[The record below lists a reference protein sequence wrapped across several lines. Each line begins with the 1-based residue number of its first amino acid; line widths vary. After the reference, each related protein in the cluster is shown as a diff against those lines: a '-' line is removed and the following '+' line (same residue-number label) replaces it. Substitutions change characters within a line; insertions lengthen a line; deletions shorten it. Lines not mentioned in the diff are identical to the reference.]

1 MRQAVPKVP
10 ARYYTRLGE
19 LLEQDA
25 FDTEA
30 LLREAGIDPE
40 AWASPDAM
48 LALPQV
54 EQLIALIAE
63 HGGRSDLAFDLGR
76 SLKVSAHHIVGYG
89 MLSSAVLGDALR
101 FVARYFGLV
110 MPSFRARY
118 HLGAGVA
125 ELSFTPEVAMGHQ
138 CLDFHMEA
146 IAVAAHFEIRDLS
159 EGRMPDHRLQL
170 SMAAPPHAARYAEL
184 LEADCS
190 FDAGPTP
197 GVRLRFPAA
206 IDHQPMAMAD
216 PHARSMAEA
225 RCQTLLRNAAA
236 AGNVSDW
243 IAMMLRE
250 ANGGVPTL
258 AELAQILNVTPRT
271 LDRHLKAEGFGYR
284 TLANAV
290 RRENAIRLLSDS
302 ELSITRIALE
312 LGYTDAA
319 NFTRAFRRAT
329 GMSPAR
335 FRQQRAHGSGRAS

>member
-1 MRQAVPKVP
+1 MRQANPKVP

-19 LLEQDA
+19 LLVQNG
-25 FDTEA
+25 FDTAA
-30 LLREAGIDPE
+30 LLRDASIDPD

-48 LALPQV
+48 LGLPQV

-63 HGGRSDLAFDLGR
+63 RGGRSDLAFDLGR

-118 HLGAGVA
+118 QLDARVA

-138 CLDFHMEA
+138 CLDFHLEA
-146 IAVAAHFEIRDLS
+146 IAVAAHYEVRDLS
-159 EGRMPDHRLQL
+159 EGRMPDYRLQL

-184 LEADCS
+184 TEASCH

-206 IDHQPMAMAD
+206 IDRHPMAMAD
-216 PHARSMAEA
+216 PNARSMAEA

-236 AGNVSDW
+236 AGHVSDW
-243 IAMMLRE
+243 IVMMLRE
-250 ANGGVPTL
+250 ASGGVPTL

-271 LDRHLKAEGFGYR
+271 LDRHLKAEGFRFRG
-284 TLANAV
+284 LSNEV
-290 RRENAIRLLSDS
+290 RRENAIRLLRESD
-302 ELSITRIALE
+302 LSITRIALE
-312 LGYTDAA
+312 LGYSDAA

-329 GMSPAR
+329 GASPAR
-335 FRQQRAHGSGRAS
+335 FRQQHAQRPEQAS